1 MDALLEKVWEIISE
15 IISPKQLL
23 AIIILLLVIVFD
35 YQHSILTVIGNVL
48 YDNRVYLLILL
59 IIIFGLML
67 LIKKSDTIGKKE
79 YEDRKYRDDKYI
91 VKNIDL
97 EVIVNSYQRR
107 CRWNM
112 APKREIMIKNNRED
126 ELLFLRG
133 SLRFYSGDI
142 CIEMIDIA
150 IENIR
155 NGTGIRVNDVEDVRL
170 FEKWNYCEL
179 YVKQIKWNN
188 KEESDL
194 RIEGKR
200 RYFIT
205 DYKIYDENKI
215 DYNWLKEGI
224 NHIILFIKYQF
235 KLRKI
240 YVNNKKRVI
249 CDIIKNI
256 FCMIMTIIFILVISI
271 VTISYICKVLFII
284 IEIVKIHYDVMG
296 KIIRNLFN

>member
-1 MDALLEKVWEIISE
+1 
-15 IISPKQLL
+15 
-23 AIIILLLVIVFD
+23 
-35 YQHSILTVIGNVL
+35 
-48 YDNRVYLLILL
+48 
-59 IIIFGLML
+59 ML